1 MSKIDMDVFKEISLK
16 DLQYAR
22 ELSENGEYQ
31 KSYSAIIG
39 IIEKLPKIEGNI
51 ANKTE
56 LLEVLNMLLLL
67 LLLRMDLKGE

>member
-31 KSYSAIIG
+31 KSYSAIIA
-39 IIEKLPKIEGNI
+39 IIEKLPQTEGNI